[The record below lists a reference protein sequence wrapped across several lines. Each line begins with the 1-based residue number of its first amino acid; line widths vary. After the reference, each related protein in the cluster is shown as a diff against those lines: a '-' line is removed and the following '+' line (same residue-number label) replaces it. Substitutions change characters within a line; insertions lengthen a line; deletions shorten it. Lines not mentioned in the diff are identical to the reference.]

1 MWRDENKRPSVCH
14 RSTRRKVSR
23 GMGIFAICI
32 CPHLPHSPFDRAAP
46 PPPPASAFEYLA
58 VNVDFVS

>member
-23 GMGIFAICI
+23 EMIMFAICI
-32 CPHLPHSPFDRAAP
+32 CPICPILHFDRAAP
-46 PPPPASAFEYLA
+46 PGVRLSNIWPSMWIL
-58 VNVDFVS
+58 